1 MVLRDNKKK
10 ASAHSKAIGGYL
22 RELRALIEITESQN
36 GRDIERVVKVL
47 RKARD
52 DGATVFI
59 CGNGGSGSTA
69 SHFVCDLAKCT
80 IKKGR
85 RRFRA
90 MSLTDNVPVLL
101 AWANDNSY
109 DAVFVEQLK
118 NQYLPGDVLIGIS
131 GSGNSKNVLRAVDFV
146 NRNRGTT
153 IGFTG
158 YDGGKLKKMA
168 RYNIH
173 INKKNMQ
180 MVEDLHMILVHM
192 IASVLRD
199 VA

>member
-1 MVLRDNKKK
+1 MVTRKKK
-10 ASAHSKAIGGYL
+10 GKSAHLKAIGGYL
-22 RELRALIEITESQN
+22 QELRSLIEVTEIEN
-36 GRDIERVVKVL
+36 ARDIERVVKVL
-47 RKARD
+47 KKARD
-52 DGATVFI
+52 DGHMVFI

-85 RRFRA
+85 RRFKA
-90 MSLTDNVPVLL
+90 ISLTDNIPVLL

-109 DAVFVEQLK
+109 DAIFVEQLK
-118 NQYLPGDVLIGIS
+118 NHYSPGDILIGIS
-131 GSGNSKNVLRAVDFV
+131 GSGNSNNVLRAIDYV
-146 NRNRGTT
+146 NKNRGTT
-153 IGFTG
+153 IGFSG

-168 RYNIH
+168 KYNIH

-199 VA
+199 VP